1 MLVGK
6 RVTLSPVER
15 EHLGLL
21 KRWRND
27 PEIRGRYFPSLP
39 ATDLGQEVWYDH
51 MIKSGRDVFFL
62 IRHTENAR
70 AGVAAPPVGYAAI
83 SEVDWRKRRAVASI
97 ILGEKKSWGKGLGPE
112 VLSLLFAYAF
122 CEMGLHK
129 VCIYIYSDNERSIR
143 LFKHFALVEGQLRSH
158 EQRDGAWQDVTLMGL
173 TEERYFAEVHGK
185 PLPGVG
191 GKRERRK

>member
-1 MLVGK
+1 MLVGQ

-27 PEIRGRYFPSLP
+27 PAIRGRYFPSLP
-39 ATDLGQEVWYDH
+39 STDLGQEVWYDR
-51 MIKSGRDVFFL
+51 MIKGGRDVFFL
-62 IRHTENAR
+62 VRYSERLRPGA
-70 AGVAAPPVGYAAI
+70 VAPPVGYAAI

-97 ILGEKKSWGKGLGPE
+97 ILGESKYWGKGLGHE

-129 VCIYIYSDNERSIR
+129 VSIYIYSDNERSIR
-143 LFKHFALVEGQLRSH
+143 LFKHFAQVEGQLCSH
-158 EQRDGAWQDVTLMGL
+158 EQRDGVWQDVTLLGL

-185 PLPGVG
+185 PLPGAG
-191 GKRERRK
+191 RKRERRK

>member
-6 RVTLSPVER
+6 CVTLSPVER

-27 PEIRGRYFPSLP
+27 PEIRGRSFPSQP
-39 ATDLGQEVWYDH
+39 ATDLGQEVWYER
-51 MIKSGRDVFFL
+51 MINGNRDVFF
-62 IRHTENAR
+62 IVRYTENLR
-70 AGVAAPPVGYAAI
+70 AGVAAPLVGYGAI
-83 SEVDWRKRRAVASI
+83 SEVDWRRRRAVASV
-97 ILGEKKSWGKGLGPE
+97 ILGEKKYWGKGLGTE
-112 VLSLLFAYAF
+112 VLALLFAYAF

-129 VCIYIYSDNERSIR
+129 VCLHAYSDNERSIR
-143 LFKHFALVEGQLRSH
+143 MCKHFAPVEGQLRSH
-158 EQRDGAWQDVTLMGL
+158 EFRDGKWQDVTVMGL

-185 PLPGVG
+185 PLPAVG